1 MNYQIPAT
9 HQEIVALRNSPL
21 NEELVAAA
29 IAGVIQISRAEGK
42 SLDDVVAE
50 LSLDDSLLDAYQRQ
64 WLTQIVAQAWQK
76 L

>member
-1 MNYQIPAT
+1 MYYPIPAT
-9 HQEIVALRNSPL
+9 HQELVALRNSPP

-29 IAGVIQISRAEGK
+29 IAGAIQISRAEGK

-50 LSLDDSLLDAYQRQ
+50 LLLDDNLLDSSQRQ
-64 WLTQIVAQAWQK
+64 WLAQIVAQAWQK

>member
-1 MNYQIPAT
+1 MRYPIPAT
-9 HQEIVALRNSPL
+9 SRELVALRNSPP
-21 NEELVAAA
+21 NEEIVAAA

-50 LSLDDSLLDAYQRQ
+50 LLLDDSLLDTTQRQ
-64 WLTQIVAQAWQK
+64 WLTQIVTQAWQK

>member
-1 MNYQIPAT
+1 MNYPIPAT
-9 HQEIVALRNSPL
+9 CQEMVALRNFHP

-42 SLDDVVAE
+42 SLDDLVAE
-50 LSLDDSLLDAYQRQ
+50 LLTQDRLLDSHQRH
-64 WLTQIVAQAWQK
+64 WLTQIVSQAWQQ

>member
-1 MNYQIPAT
+1 MSYPIPAT
-9 HQEIVALRNSPL
+9 STELVALRNSPP

-42 SLDDVVAE
+42 CLDDIVAE
-50 LSLDDSLLDAYQRQ
+50 LLVDDSLLDATQRQ
-64 WLTQIVAQAWQK
+64 WLTQIVSQAWQK

>member
-1 MNYQIPAT
+1 MRYPIPAT
-9 HQEIVALRNSPL
+9 SRELVALRNSRP
-21 NEELVAAA
+21 NEEIVAAA

-50 LSLDDSLLDAYQRQ
+50 LLLDDSLLDTTQRQ

>member
-1 MNYQIPAT
+1 MRYPIPAT
-9 HQEIVALRNSPL
+9 STELVELRNSPP

-42 SLDDVVAE
+42 SLDDVVTE
-50 LSLDDSLLDAYQRQ
+50 LLLDDSRLDTTQRQ
-64 WLTQIVAQAWQK
+64 WLTQIVSQAWQK

>member
-1 MNYQIPAT
+1 MNYSIPAT
-9 HQEIVALRNSPL
+9 HQELVALRNSPP

-29 IAGVIQISRAEGK
+29 IIGAIRISRAEGK

-50 LSLDDSLLDAYQRQ
+50 LLLDDSLLDSSQRQ
-64 WLTQIVAQAWQK
+64 WLSQIVTQAWKK